1 MPRVR
6 VCARVHE
13 CVPLSLCLRMCMCVS
28 VYVGLRRSN
37 AGMCVSHS
45 VCRQRV
51 CQSVC
56 APRRKGKKKKKEKK
70 SAVPCRTGS
79 YIIRRCTRRQRLTA
93 VDSVMREQTRTRTQ
107 SYSTSA
113 SSCVFWP
120 FHHHKEAAI
129 RKMTHSHSERGS
141 VGPSGHSATACSL
154 YTWPV
159 ARFFTP
165 TAPVPFSFSRGN
177 HVCYHDNKGC

>member
-1 MPRVR
+1 MPECLSITVY
-6 VCARVHE
+6 VVSVSVSE
-13 CVPLSLCLRMCMCVS
+13 CV
-28 VYVGLRRSN
+28 RRP
-37 AGMCVSHS
+37 A
-45 VCRQRV
+45 
-51 CQSVC
+51 
-56 APRRKGKKKKKEKK
+56 KKKKKKKK
-70 SAVPCRTGS
+70 SAVPCRTDT
-79 YIIRRCTRRQRLTA
+79 YIIRRCTRRQRLA
-93 VDSVMREQTRTRTQ
+93 ADSVMREQIRARTP

-141 VGPSGHSATACSL
+141 GGPSGHSATACSL

-165 TAPVPFSFSRGN
+165 TAPVPFSFSPGN
-177 HVCYHDNKGC
+177 HVCHHDNRGC